1 VAKTSAGIILYR
13 RRGSAIEVLLVHP
26 GGPYWTGKDRAAWS
40 IPKGEL
46 DAGEDALAAARREF
60 AEETG
65 LAPAGR
71 FVALAPRRQPG
82 GKVVHAFALE
92 GDFDPARLRS
102 NVFSMEWPPHSG
114 RSAEFPEIDR
124 AEWVPLDAA
133 REKLHKCLAGFI
145 DELAERLGAGPRP
158 PTASPGA
165 RPGARRKR

>member
-71 FVALAPRRQPG
+71 FVALAFP
-82 GKVVHAFALE
+82 LC
-92 GDFDPARLRS
+92 RLK
-102 NVFSMEWPPHSG
+102 
-114 RSAEFPEIDR
+114 I
-124 AEWVPLDAA
+124 
-133 REKLHKCLAGFI
+133 
-145 DELAERLGAGPRP
+145 
-158 PTASPGA
+158 A
-165 RPGARRKR
+165 RPFAR